1 MKISSKLSE
10 DDQEIQEIR
19 IARSK
24 SDVRSWYDFIRSEF
38 PGSSIGFVPTMG
50 ALHKGHETLIETAS
64 SRCDRVVVSIFV
76 NPTQFGP
83 GEDLDKYPRT
93 FEADLEICKR
103 HGVDLVFSPEP
114 TELYQSGTEALTF
127 VEPPRELVERLCG
140 LSRPGHFR
148 GVATVVAKLFNI
160 VRPDQA
166 FFGEKDFQQLQVV
179 KRMVRDLDIPVEI
192 VPVPTVRDYDGL
204 ALSSRNAYL
213 SKAQREIAPRL
224 QAGLVRIGELVRGQE
239 RLALSEAIDLV
250 RADLSENDGFNI
262 DYLEVCDCDT
272 LEPLAEAPVDRKIVI
287 LIAAKLGAVRLI
299 DNLVV

>member
-166 FFGEKDFQQLQVV
+166 FFGEKDFLQLQVV

-213 SKAQREIAPRL
+213 SKEQREIAPRL

>member
-1 MKISSKLSE
+1 MKISSKLSGE
-10 DDQEIQEIR
+10 VGEIR

-24 SDVRSWYDFIRSEF
+24 SDVRSWYDSIRSEF
-38 PGSSIGFVPTMG
+38 PGSIIGFVPTMG
-50 ALHKGHETLIETAS
+50 ALHKGHETLIEAAS

-160 VRPDQA
+160 VRPDKA

-213 SKAQREIAPRL
+213 SKEQREIAPRL

-250 RADLSENDGFNI
+250 RADLSENGGFNI
-262 DYLEVCDCDT
+262 DYLEVCDCAT

-287 LIAAKLGAVRLI
+287 LIAAKLGTVRLI

>member
-1 MKISSKLSE
+1 MKISSKLSG
-10 DDQEIQEIR
+10 EIR

-24 SDVRSWYDFIRSEF
+24 SDVRSWYDSVRSEF
-38 PGSSIGFVPTMG
+38 PGSVIGFVPTMG
-50 ALHKGHETLIETAS
+50 ALHKGHETLIESAS
-64 SRCDRVVVSIFV
+64 TRCDRVVVSIFV
-76 NPTQFGP
+76 YSTQFGP

-114 TELYQSGTEALTF
+114 AELYQTGTEALT
-127 VEPPRELVERLCG
+127 VIQPPRELIERLCG
-140 LSRPGHFR
+140 LSRPGHFC

-160 VRPDQA
+160 VRPDKA
-166 FFGEKDFQQLQVV
+166 YFGEKDFQQLQVV

-192 VPVPTVRDYDGL
+192 VPVPTVRDHDGL

-213 SKAQREIAPRL
+213 SEEQRAIAPRL

-239 RLALSEAIDLV
+239 KLALSEAIDLV
-250 RADLSENDGFNI
+250 RVDLSENGGFNI

-272 LEPLAEAPVDRKIVI
+272 LEPLVEAPADRKIVI

>member
-1 MKISSKLSE
+1 MKISSKLSGE
-10 DDQEIQEIR
+10 VGEIR

-24 SDVRSWYDFIRSEF
+24 SDVRSWYDSIRSGF
-38 PGSSIGFVPTMG
+38 PGSIIGFVPTMG
-50 ALHKGHETLIETAS
+50 ALHKGHETLIEAAS

-93 FEADLEICKR
+93 FEADLEICKK

-160 VRPDQA
+160 VRPDKA

-192 VPVPTVRDYDGL
+192 VPVPTERDYDGL

-213 SKAQREIAPRL
+213 SKEQREIAPRL

-239 RLALSEAIDLV
+239 RLALSKAIDLV

-287 LIAAKLGAVRLI
+287 LIAAKLGTVRLI

>member
-10 DDQEIQEIR
+10 EIQEIQEIR

-213 SKAQREIAPRL
+213 SKEQREIAPRL

-239 RLALSEAIDLV
+239 RLALSKAIDLV

-272 LEPLAEAPVDRKIVI
+272 LEPLSEAPVDRKIVI

>member
-1 MKISSKLSE
+1 MKISSKLSG
-10 DDQEIQEIR
+10 EIR

-24 SDVRSWYDFIRSEF
+24 SDVRSWYDSVRSEF
-38 PGSSIGFVPTMG
+38 PGSVIGFVPTMG
-50 ALHKGHETLIETAS
+50 ALHKGHETLIESAS
-64 SRCDRVVVSIFV
+64 TRCDRVVVSIFV

-114 TELYQSGTEALTF
+114 AELYQTGTEALT
-127 VEPPRELVERLCG
+127 VIEPPRELIERLCG
-140 LSRPGHFR
+140 LSRPGHFC

-160 VRPDQA
+160 VRPDKA
-166 FFGEKDFQQLQVV
+166 YFGEKDFQQLQVV

-192 VPVPTVRDYDGL
+192 VPVPTVRDHDGL

-213 SKAQREIAPRL
+213 SEEQRAIAPRL

-239 RLALSEAIDLV
+239 KLALSEAIDLV
-250 RADLSENDGFNI
+250 RVDLSENGGFNI

-272 LEPLAEAPVDRKIVI
+272 LEPLVEAPADRKIVI

>member
-1 MKISSKLSE
+1 MKISSKLSGE
-10 DDQEIQEIR
+10 VGEIR

-24 SDVRSWYDFIRSEF
+24 SDVRSWYDSIRSEF
-38 PGSSIGFVPTMG
+38 PGSIIGFVPTMG
-50 ALHKGHETLIETAS
+50 ALHKGHETLIEAAS

-160 VRPDQA
+160 VRPDKA

-213 SKAQREIAPRL
+213 SKEQREIAPRL

-250 RADLSENDGFNI
+250 RAELSENGGFNI
-262 DYLEVCDCDT
+262 DYLEVCDCAT

-287 LIAAKLGAVRLI
+287 LIAAKLGTVRLI

>member
-213 SKAQREIAPRL
+213 SKEQREIAPRL

-272 LEPLAEAPVDRKIVI
+272 LEPLAEAPVDRKIV
-287 LIAAKLGAVRLI
+287 
-299 DNLVV
+299 

>member
-213 SKAQREIAPRL
+213 SKEQREIAPRL